1 MPPESRRTP
10 QAPASSFHRL
20 LATAFL
26 CGASLP
32 PALAAPELIPVQRQ
46 VVLMGT
52 LCTLSVYARDR
63 ISGIDRCET
72 YIRLLEETNRQL
84 STWVKESELSRLN
97 RHPVGVPYR
106 FSPSLCRLYSELLH
120 WNRDTGSAFDPAI
133 GALAIAYRSLSTQRT
148 GFRERL
154 ERARQSSGMRHLKF
168 RREDCTVVRGEQ
180 VLLDPGA
187 FGKGEALDRVYEHA
201 RSQADPPWLIDLG
214 GQVMTWGTPPGE
226 PGWHVEMADPSQRTT
241 PALAVRLDDGSLA
254 TSGGSERNTGV
265 GDRRVAHILD
275 PRTGTGASFQGSVV
289 VWHPRALVADIVS
302 TALYVMGPE
311 SGRVWAEERNLA
323 ACFLDR
329 PPSEG
334 NRSELRVRATRAFLQ
349 RFPEMRFTEPTVSA
363 GRSPG
368 SRRSPRHE
376 P

>member
-1 MPPESRRTP
+1 M
-10 QAPASSFHRL
+10 
-20 LATAFL
+20 LATALL

-32 PALAAPELIPVQRQ
+32 PALAAAELIPVRRQ

-52 LCTLSVYARDR
+52 LCTLNVYARDR

-97 RHPVGVPYR
+97 RHPIGVPYR

-120 WNRDTGSAFDPAI
+120 WNRDTDSAFDPAI
-133 GALAIAYRSLSTQRT
+133 GALANAYRSLSTQPT

-187 FGKGEALDRVYEHA
+187 FGKGAALDSVYQHA
-201 RSQADPPWLIDLG
+201 RSQKDPPWLIDLG
-214 GQVMTWGTPPGE
+214 GQVMTWGTPPVE
-226 PGWHVEMADPSQRTT
+226 SGWNVEIADPDRRTV
-241 PALAVRLDDGSLA
+241 PVLSIQLDSGSLA
-254 TSGGSERNTGV
+254 TSGGSERDIRV

-275 PRTGTGASFQGSVV
+275 PRTGTGASFQGSVA
-289 VWHPRALVADIVS
+289 VWHHRALVADVVS
-302 TALYVMGPE
+302 TTLYVMGPE
-311 SGRVWAEERNLA
+311 EGLIWADQRNLA

-329 PPSEG
+329 PRIEG
-334 NRSELRVRATRAFLQ
+334 NRTELRTRVTRAFLQ
-349 RFPEMRFTEPTVSA
+349 RFPEMEFTESTVSA